1 MMESFIPPALP
12 LPTPQNRGHG
22 HIAVRRE
29 QSFEPTP
36 AKCPLMSQTQ
46 TARGVT
52 QMSAQI
58 QPMSRHLQQQ
68 LCPNYRL
75 FARTYT
81 DMSAAKC

>member
-46 TARGVT
+46 TAGGVT

-58 QPMSRHLQQQ
+58 QPMSCHLQQQ
-68 LCPNYRL
+68 LCPNYHL
-75 FARTYT
+75 LARTYT
-81 DMSAAKC
+81 DLSAAKC